1 MFSLQCTPNQG
12 GRGAGVGVGATVI
25 PWQEIK
31 TITSNKC
38 QEAHVNVW
46 AEAWLETP
54 EGLLA
59 GSGGGE
65 TGKGET
71 GKGYFFEQPLRTV

>member
-1 MFSLQCTPNQG
+1 MFSLQCTPNRG

-31 TITSNKC
+31 TTSNKC

-54 EGLLA
+54 EGPLA
-59 GSGGGE
+59 GSGG
-65 TGKGET
+65 GET
-71 GKGYFFEQPLRTV
+71 GKGYFFEQPLRTI